1 MRTKKSII
9 NVSVSIISQIIIILL
24 GFFSRRVLIYSVGV
38 QYLGINGLMANILT
52 IFSLA
57 ESGIGL
63 AIGYALYKP
72 LANNDIEMIK
82 SLMYFYKWVYRCIAC
97 CTVVFGLLFYP
108 FLPLF
113 LKENTAPD
121 VPIIYFM
128 FLFSSVASY
137 LWSYKTTINSS
148 DQNKYLYTIANTITQ
163 IWVLIIKMCVLYF
176 TENYVLYLAIDIGAT
191 VLKNIVFS
199 RIIDKQYPF
208 LKEKDAKKLP
218 YDVKKKLIDNVKSLF
233 LTKIGYIISQSSD
246 NLVTSAIV
254 NITAVGLYSNYTT
267 LISSIT
273 GFVSTFTGGV
283 TASMGNLIATEDKN
297 YAFIVFKRIDY
308 LNYLLYSFSAICLW
322 CLTEPFIILW
332 LGEDYIL
339 SKWVLLLSIIL
350 FYLKGINSA
359 IDVVKNAAGLFRA
372 DKYIT
377 IIEAII
383 NIIIS
388 IVLAREIGI
397 EGVLLGT
404 IISYIGC
411 SFWVRPYFVYKNI
424 FDVPII
430 IYFKD
435 QLQKMTMLIFFC
447 TIMYYLEQKIFGG
460 YSGIGGFIMKTIFIV
475 ISSSILLVV
484 SSIRKDEFV
493 FIKEFIKSTFEQM
506 KKKDMDRR

>member
-176 TENYVLYLAIDIGAT
+176 TENYVLYLAIDIGST

-308 LNYLLYSFSAICLW
+308 
-322 CLTEPFIILW
+322 
-332 LGEDYIL
+332 
-339 SKWVLLLSIIL
+339 
-350 FYLKGINSA
+350 
-359 IDVVKNAAGLFRA
+359 
-372 DKYIT
+372 
-377 IIEAII
+377 
-383 NIIIS
+383 
-388 IVLAREIGI
+388 
-397 EGVLLGT
+397 
-404 IISYIGC
+404 
-411 SFWVRPYFVYKNI
+411 
-424 FDVPII
+424 
-430 IYFKD
+430 
-435 QLQKMTMLIFFC
+435 
-447 TIMYYLEQKIFGG
+447 
-460 YSGIGGFIMKTIFIV
+460 
-475 ISSSILLVV
+475 
-484 SSIRKDEFV
+484 
-493 FIKEFIKSTFEQM
+493 
-506 KKKDMDRR
+506 